1 MKVYF
6 TTKNN
11 FIDWIIVE
19 KTNKYTT
26 RYGYKVFTPHS
37 EKISVEEFESFE
49 SHLMETKDV
58 INLTALIRGRIDFFN
73 RPWCKN
79 YFGAKQSI
87 AMVTHLAKLEAA
99 LLEVQ
104 HAE

>member
-11 FIDWIIVE
+11 YIDWIIVE

-49 SHLMETKDV
+49 SHHIEAEDV
-58 INLTALIRGRIDFFN
+58 TSVAKLVRARINFFN
-73 RPWCKN
+73 RPWCRN
-79 YFGAKQSI
+79 YFGTKQSI
-87 AMVTHLAKLEAA
+87 VMVTHLAKLEAA